1 MVIRGPL
8 RNEINEL
15 LKLILEQTAG
25 ILLILAPTVI
35 FKGREKQSLK
45 FRLPTV
51 ALSADILAIRQQ
63 TLD

>member
-15 LKLILEQTAG
+15 LKLILEQCAG

-45 FRLPTV
+45 FPF
-51 ALSADILAIRQQ
+51 ADC
-63 TLD
+63 